1 MVSKMIDVGA
11 KVDIRVVSQMERSTQ
26 IAEDVKIYKS
36 QVCDILE
43 NGELELL
50 MPIEAGKLMLLSL
63 GIRYEFVFYN
73 KSGLYKAV
81 GQVKERYK
89 TDNRYMFRVELH
101 SPLSKFQRRQFF
113 RLKCIIDMRYFNIT
127 KEQARL
133 EYAEDILEELRDD
146 DFYQKQKKARIVDIS
161 GGGVRFVSEE
171 ENPQDS
177 YVLMVIMLDDGRCE
191 KQYMIVGRII
201 ESSRN
206 EQSVVSNARYV
217 NRVEFVLKDAKV
229 QEEIVK
235 FIFTEERK
243 SRKNDKG

>member
-11 KVDIRVVSQMERSTQ
+11 KVDIRMVSQLERSTQ
-26 IAEDVKIYKS
+26 IDENVKIYKS

-73 KSGLYKAV
+73 KSGLYRAV

-127 KEQARL
+127 KEQAWL
-133 EYAEDILEELRDD
+133 EDAEDILEELRDD
-146 DFYQKQKKARIVDIS
+146 EFYQKQKRARIVDIS

-171 ENPQDS
+171 ENPQDG
-177 YVLMVIMLDDGRCE
+177 YILMMVMLDDGRCE

-201 ESSRN
+201 QSSKN
-206 EQSVVSNARYV
+206 EQSGIQSARYV
-217 NRVEFVLKDAKV
+217 NRVEFVLKDAKI

-235 FIFTEERK
+235 YIFTEERK

>member
-73 KSGLYKAV
+73 RSGLYKAV

-89 TDNRYMFRVELH
+89 TDNCYMCRVELH

-127 KEQARL
+127 KENMRKIFWKSL
-133 EYAEDILEELRDD
+133 EMM
-146 DFYQKQKKARIVDIS
+146 IS
-161 GGGVRFVSEE
+161 
-171 ENPQDS
+171 
-177 YVLMVIMLDDGRCE
+177 I
-191 KQYMIVGRII
+191 
-201 ESSRN
+201 
-206 EQSVVSNARYV
+206 
-217 NRVEFVLKDAKV
+217 
-229 QEEIVK
+229 
-235 FIFTEERK
+235 K
-243 SRKNDKG
+243 SRKRLALLISAAVASVLFQKKKIHRTVMC